1 MSVYV
6 PDVWVIVKI
15 TPVNEA
21 PIYKI
26 LAGWYGGFAGSNSWK
41 LSSGITSV
49 EQDPDF
55 PEQQHYRQSSGSTYI
70 THKGNYGF
78 SSLTSIMFS
87 NWVKESSEGNFSIE
101 AMSYDFEVPNET

>member
-15 TPVNEA
+15 TFADEA

-41 LSSGITSV
+41 LSSGITSI
-49 EQDPDF
+49 EADPDF
-55 PEQQHYRQSSGSTYI
+55 PEQTHYHQSSGSTYI
-70 THKGNYGF
+70 THIGTYGF
-78 SSLTSIMFS
+78 SFLTSSMFS
-87 NWVKESSEGNFSIE
+87 SWVKDGLENNFTIE
-101 AMSYDFEVPNET
+101 AMPHDFVVPI